1 MADHTV
7 AMDCT
12 RRRSPPATAK
22 KMQQQQS
29 LSFLVVAC
37 VMTLL
42 HVFGVSP
49 ALSTTTQLDQQQQQQ
64 QQQLHQ
70 QQNPR
75 ALFVVN
81 APGQRATA
89 PLGPAKAP
97 APTPVLTLH
106 QKVVGAL
113 RSAGTFG
120 AISGALDSL
129 TDNDP
134 IKPSITLFAPE
145 DSAFQGVPLNSS
157 AAVTTLL
164 NYHTAAGILTFQQL
178 LTLAQGHRIQ
188 TVTTGIS
195 IVVVNNQTA
204 NYQLDNAHI
213 VRANLYNDGS
223 VVVHGVDAIFDTRF
237 YNTATL
243 GPVPAP
249 APVAP
254 AAPPPVAA
262 AASSTPGATSAVPS
276 STTST
281 TPSKTDTNAA
291 TASYHRL
298 LTTTGSFSSSLT
310 AILVGSV
317 LALMLLLSSS
327 PAL

>member
-1 MADHTV
+1 
-7 AMDCT
+7 
-12 RRRSPPATAK
+12 
-22 KMQQQQS
+22 MQQQQS

-64 QQQLHQ
+64 QQLHQ

-81 APGQRATA
+81 APGEPATA
-89 PLGPAKAP
+89 PLAPAKAP
-97 APTPVLTLH
+97 APAPVLTLH

-113 RSAGTFG
+113 RAAGTFG

-129 TDNDP
+129 IDNDP
-134 IKPSITLFAPE
+134 IKPSITLFAPQ

-164 NYHTAAGILTFQQL
+164 NYHTAAGTLPFQQL
-178 LTLAQGHRIQ
+178 LALPEGHRIQ

-204 NYQLDNAHI
+204 NYQLDNALI
-213 VRANLYNDGS
+213 VRPNLYNDGS
-223 VVVHGVDAIFDTRF
+223 VVVHGVDALFDTRF

-254 AAPPPVAA
+254 AAPPPVVAA
-262 AASSTPGATSAVPS
+262 AASSTPGTTSAVPS

-281 TPSKTDTNAA
+281 TPSKTTTSAA

-317 LALMLLLSSS
+317 LALMLLLSS

>member
-64 QQQLHQ
+64 QQLHQ

-81 APGQRATA
+81 APGEPATA
-89 PLGPAKAP
+89 PLAPAKAP
-97 APTPVLTLH
+97 APAPVLTLH

-113 RSAGTFG
+113 RAAGTFG

-157 AAVTTLL
+157 AEVATLL
-164 NYHTAAGILTFQQL
+164 NYQTATGVLTIPQL
-178 LTLAQGHRIQ
+178 LAFAQGHRIQ

-195 IVVVNNQTA
+195 IVVVNNQSA

-213 VRANLYNDGS
+213 ARPNLYNDGS

-254 AAPPPVAA
+254 AAPPPVPA
-262 AASSTPGATSAVPS
+262 AASSTPGTTSAVPS

-281 TPSKTDTNAA
+281 TPSKTDTSAA
-291 TASYHRL
+291 TA
-298 LTTTGSFSSSLT
+298 GSFSSSLT

>member
-64 QQQLHQ
+64 QQLHQ

-81 APGQRATA
+81 APGEPATA

-97 APTPVLTLH
+97 APAPVLTLH

-113 RSAGTFG
+113 RAAGTFG

-157 AAVTTLL
+157 AAVSTLL

-178 LTLAQGHRIQ
+178 LTLAEGHRIQ

-195 IVVVNNQTA
+195 IVVVNNQA
-204 NYQLDNAHI
+204 SNYQVDNAH
-213 VRANLYNDGS
+213 VTRPNLYNDGS

-262 AASSTPGATSAVPS
+262 AASSTPGTTSAVPS

>member
-1 MADHTV
+1 
-7 AMDCT
+7 
-12 RRRSPPATAK
+12 
-22 KMQQQQS
+22 
-29 LSFLVVAC
+29 
-37 VMTLL
+37 MTLL

-81 APGQRATA
+81 APGQPATA

-97 APTPVLTLH
+97 AKAPAPAPVLTLH

-113 RSAGTFG
+113 RAAGTFG

-164 NYHTAAGILTFQQL
+164 NYHTAGGILTFQQL
-178 LTLAQGHRIQ
+178 LSLAQGHRIQ

-213 VRANLYNDGS
+213 IRPNLYNDGS

-262 AASSTPGATSAVPS
+262 AASSTPASAVPS

>member
-12 RRRSPPATAK
+12 RRRSPPAIAK

-64 QQQLHQ
+64 QLHQ

-81 APGQRATA
+81 APGQPATA

-97 APTPVLTLH
+97 APAPVLTLH

-113 RSAGTFG
+113 RAAGTFG

-145 DSAFQGVPLNSS
+145 DNAFQGVPLNSS

-213 VRANLYNDGS
+213 IRPNLYNDGS
-223 VVVHGVDAIFDTRF
+223 VVVHGMDAIFDTRF

-262 AASSTPGATSAVPS
+262 AASSTPGAAVPS

-281 TPSKTDTNAA
+281 TASKTDSNAA